1 VLSLKMRM
9 TSPLPLECQQLHVE
23 FFGLGQH
30 VAPSGF
36 DLNVPPVV
44 NHHNSEVDGWDEWP

>member
-1 VLSLKMRM
+1 MWS
-9 TSPLPLECQQLHVE
+9 

-36 DLNVPPVV
+36 DLNVPPLV